1 MIKKTFS
8 NISSNALPEKIPV
21 LGKGPKGEMV
31 GNLRNKRKIDKRR
44 HLHNF

>member
-1 MIKKTFS
+1 MIRKTFS

-31 GNLRNKRKIDKRR
+31 GNMYCMYVCMYVHVCIV
-44 HLHNF
+44 